1 MQLDD
6 AAKFGLRKEVLN
18 QLRKLGIKQFTTVQ
32 QAAFESGLCQGKSLV
47 IAAPTSTGK
56 TMIAEI
62 AAIEGAIS
70 GIKTIYLV
78 THKALAEEKYDYFKR
93 NYDSAQGKWFD
104 VSIAT
109 GDRNEGDWN
118 NGILVATYEKYLA
131 LLSTSDNFSL
141 RGKLVVADEIQIL
154 SDSTRGA
161 DIEILCAIIR
171 ESSPRQIIAL
181 SATVPNAKQ
190 IAEWLKCSPVKIEY
204 RDIPLRQEIW
214 DDNKRYYSQYGTWEV
229 LEDDNNKIVAGD
241 TLTAT
246 KNLLKAGL
254 GPILVF
260 TMTRPKAA
268 RLAEEFA
275 ESRRQDTKS
284 YKIAEQLELFSEPT
298 DTSGILKIVSE
309 KRVAFHSSD
318 LSFSERSVIEN
329 VLRNKE
335 LDVVFSTPTLAA
347 GVNFP
352 IKTVLFDSFART
364 WVAEDHW
371 LPKGEYVNMSGRA
384 GRLGLDEKGYAILMP
399 HNRIERIKANDYIS
413 SGMDPLQSV
422 LLNRSMRKSV
432 LHLISIRIC
441 KTETEINKF
450 YSNTFWWH
458 QTEERNSKL
467 LEKVAPRIS
476 ESLEWLNENGLIQR
490 NKSNYNPTQL
500 GKTISSTGLLPSTGI
515 FLFSMIRKN
524 EAAFLD
530 DGFELP
536 LLHAVLCS
544 DEFDE
549 EHGSRFLPFP
559 GRGGP
564 EAAAKEAID
573 SCSWFVNPLEMK
585 LYDRVMN
592 AAFAVFLWSRGESEA
607 TLRET
612 VRPISYGQLHVLAL
626 DVAWV
631 LDGLNRI
638 SVCSGITS
646 EYSIPAK
653 INLLAQTSRFGVAR
667 DALDVFKSASYYQVP
682 GFGRQRAMAL
692 ARAGLSQPN
701 VLLHSKI
708 NSIAKIVQG
717 KDRAEKLI
725 DAVAQYFSTGSDR
738 WKVRHLARSKE
749 RDLIALSY
757 EALGHEYEDVI
768 EQIVSQIGWKI
779 KKLDSG
785 KRQGVPD
792 FAVQESGKLIL
803 VECKT
808 KQKDDAVI
816 STNDAFDVLTKG
828 ADIKT
833 DHNVT
838 IGKPDFDSF
847 SKTKAAGS
855 PHITLVPHHCFI
867 EGYLRWKEGKIKAEN
882 LFSWLIAPGVASVE
896 NLPEE

>member
-1 MQLDD
+1 MQLND
-6 AAKFGLRKEVLN
+6 AEKFGLRTEIRN
-18 QLRKLGIKQFTTVQ
+18 QLRKSGIRQFTTVQ
-32 QAAFESGLCQGKSLV
+32 KAAFENGLCQGKSLV

-93 NYDSAQGKWFD
+93 NYDSGEVKWFD

-109 GDRNEGDWN
+109 GDRDEGDWN
-118 NGILVATYEKYLA
+118 SGILVATYEKYLA
-131 LLSTSDNFSL
+131 LLSTSENFSL

-181 SATVPNAKQ
+181 SATVPNVKQ
-190 IAEWLKCSPVKIEY
+190 IAEWLKCLPVKIEQ
-204 RDIPLRQEIW
+204 RDVPLRQEIW
-214 DDNKRYYSQYGTWEV
+214 DDNRRYYSQYGTWEV
-229 LEDDNNKIVAGD
+229 LEDDNNKIVTGD
-241 TLTAT
+241 TITAT

-254 GPILVF
+254 GPVLVF
-260 TMTRPKAA
+260 TMTRQKATQ
-268 RLAEEFA
+268 LAQELA

-284 YKIAEQLELFSEPT
+284 YRIGEQLELFSEPT
-298 DTSGILKIVSE
+298 DTSSILKTVSE
-309 KRVAFHSSD
+309 KRVAFHSAD
-318 LSFSERSVIEN
+318 LNFAERSVVEN
-329 VLRNKE
+329 ALRNKE
-335 LDVVFSTPTLAA
+335 LDVVFSTSTLAA

-352 IKTVLFDSFART
+352 IKTVLFDSFRRN
-364 WVAEDHW
+364 WVTENPW
-371 LPKGEYVNMSGRA
+371 LQKGDYLNMSGRA
-384 GRLGLDEKGYAILMP
+384 GRLGLDEEGYAILMP
-399 HNRIERIKANDYIS
+399 QNRIERIKANDYIS
-413 SGMDPLQSV
+413 SGMEPLQSV

-467 LEKVAPRIS
+467 LEKVASRIS
-476 ESLEWLNENGLIQR
+476 ESLEWLDENGLIQR

-515 FLFSMIRKN
+515 FLFSMIKKN
-524 EAAFLD
+524 EATFSD
-530 DGFELP
+530 DRFELP
-536 LLHAVLCS
+536 LLHAILCS

-549 EHGSRFLPFP
+549 EHGSRFLPYP
-559 GRGGP
+559 GRRGP

-573 SCSWFVNPLEMK
+573 SCSCFVNPLEVK
-585 LYDRVMN
+585 QYDRVMN
-592 AAFAVFLWSRGESEA
+592 AAFAVFLWSRGASEA
-607 TLRET
+607 TLREA

-638 SVCSGITS
+638 SICSGITPQ
-646 EYSIPAK
+646 YPVPAK
-653 INLLAQTSRFGVAR
+653 INLLAQTVRFGVER
-667 DALDVFKSASYYQVP
+667 EALDIFKSASYYRVP

-692 ARAGLSQPN
+692 AGAGLSQPN
-701 VLLHSKI
+701 VLVHSKV

-757 EALGHEYEDVI
+757 DALGHEYEDVI

-792 FAVQESGKLIL
+792 FEVREGGKSVL

-808 KQKDDAVI
+808 KKKEDAVI
-816 STNDAFDVLTKG
+816 DRDDAFDILTKG
-828 ADIKT
+828 ADIEA
-833 DHNVT
+833 DHSVT
-838 IGKPDFDSF
+838 IGKPGFDSF

-855 PHITLVPHHCFI
+855 GKITLVPHHCFI
-867 EGYLRWKEGKIKAEN
+867 EGYLRWKEGKIRSED
-882 LFSWLIAPGVASVE
+882 LFLWLITPGVASIE